1 MHFPGQ
7 GTGFMGGRNA
17 MNVPGANI
25 GVHQSRSSP
34 FQNTCSTAPRPSLQV
49 SQPRTGL
56 CTMLQNMSQMQL
68 GNLMSFSNSTA
79 STGKSLNHPV
89 SVLTPSSQNFLQASL
104 SALQGSGILSTQQS
118 LQSVLYSFVP
128 QRVGCQ
134 NLSEQTTAAAA
145 HEARQQYAH
154 VQQDMSQSVPQS
166 VSWQQNTPDKTID
179 DLLSAAQKM
188 HKQETYQEV
197 IQSNMRAGKFVQGGQ
212 RPGGEAGDPRA
223 RRGKHDGGRRKRE
236 TRGGGAVGRARGAGA
251 GAGAA
256 RAAAAAQVGTGAA
269 ATFKTTGAPGEGGG
283 LQEGTG
289 PNAAECLRLVEVCT
303 LSENMMGKM
312 KSHSEI
318 AASHNRDQYFDEDL
332 SSSANFPPFGEKDS
346 QIDISTSSKTC
357 QTKSRAK
364 ENPNRQL
371 KASRLQQAR
380 SKKVSE
386 TNSTKQDDEEKLSRA
401 RSLQTSAEQ
410 ENGREN
416 EKVSNSSRSGRKRKL
431 APGLRDD
438 SFEFGG
444 KFIPMLTVA
453 ADEEMRNSELSRY
466 LDVCSEFGSKLRES
480 VKKLVYDQFVGSLKR
495 CTSLKGCLAVLQGF
509 MREIPMEHVKDQ
521 HEAIFED
528 WRKEFKLSH
537 TPESLKSCLNAFIE
551 EFVDLD
557 EIMREN
563 SRKRKKNTERKLAA
577 QASVGDYSAR
587 SKETMEKEEKEKE
600 EKKKKVV
607 GHSRHRGGQEVS
619 TAGGKVDPGEK
630 NNSKE
635 ATKTKEEE
643 SQVSPRSMSKSKKHV
658 VFVRTRLDKIVKR
671 IHFAAFKNKEVSYWN
686 DFHQKLK
693 KSNSCKQIADLLM
706 LVESLLLPGM
716 MTSSWKS
723 QRKTFIEGCENCDDG
738 NTLRRCM
745 EDFRRHIHWSNVGNS
760 VFLKPQPSK
769 NGRKAEM
776 EKSGEAERKELHGG
790 SEGKDKDKTKG
801 KEAKKSSKTEQQDEG
816 TLKIKTLERKSN
828 APSPDVDVNCQQK
841 PCSGIVE
848 IRKHVNRVIRR
859 IHYPAFYNR

>member
-1 MHFPGQ
+1 
-7 GTGFMGGRNA
+7 
-17 MNVPGANI
+17 
-25 GVHQSRSSP
+25 
-34 FQNTCSTAPRPSLQV
+34 
-49 SQPRTGL
+49 
-56 CTMLQNMSQMQL
+56 
-68 GNLMSFSNSTA
+68 
-79 STGKSLNHPV
+79 
-89 SVLTPSSQNFLQASL
+89 
-104 SALQGSGILSTQQS
+104 
-118 LQSVLYSFVP
+118 
-128 QRVGCQ
+128 
-134 NLSEQTTAAAA
+134 
-145 HEARQQYAH
+145 
-154 VQQDMSQSVPQS
+154 
-166 VSWQQNTPDKTID
+166 
-179 DLLSAAQKM
+179 
-188 HKQETYQEV
+188 
-197 IQSNMRAGKFVQGGQ
+197 
-212 RPGGEAGDPRA
+212 
-223 RRGKHDGGRRKRE
+223 
-236 TRGGGAVGRARGAGA
+236 
-251 GAGAA
+251 
-256 RAAAAAQVGTGAA
+256 
-269 ATFKTTGAPGEGGG
+269 
-283 LQEGTG
+283 
-289 PNAAECLRLVEVCT
+289 
-303 LSENMMGKM
+303 MMGKM

-371 KASRLQQAR
+371 KAQAR

-600 EKKKKVV
+600 ENLREAVEAA
-607 GHSRHRGGQEVS
+607 RHGNKPQDTLAE
-619 TAGGKVDPGEK
+619 
-630 NNSKE
+630 SKG
-635 ATKTKEEE
+635 
-643 SQVSPRSMSKSKKHV
+643 S
-658 VFVRTRLDKIVKR
+658 
-671 IHFAAFKNKEVSYWN
+671 
-686 DFHQKLK
+686 
-693 KSNSCKQIADLLM
+693 DLLRKM
-706 LVESLLLPGM
+706 G
-716 MTSSWKS
+716 WK
-723 QRKTFIEGCENCDDG
+723 EGEG
-738 NTLRRCM
+738 L
-745 EDFRRHIHWSNVGNS
+745 G
-760 VFLKPQPSK
+760 
-769 NGRKAEM
+769 
-776 EKSGEAERKELHGG
+776 KSGTGTKDPVTVVMRAERAGLGSGG
-790 SEGKDKDKTKG
+790 EVTLDHLVTEADSLAQANRKKAAARLAATTQEQDPSEWR
-801 KEAKKSSKTEQQDEG
+801 ASFQS
-816 TLKIKTLERKSN
+816 
-828 APSPDVDVNCQQK
+828 
-841 PCSGIVE
+841 
-848 IRKHVNRVIRR
+848 
-859 IHYPAFYNR
+859 